1 MLNLMKYEARRQM
14 FSKGIILG
22 VFFVLVAAFFGF
34 CWKGEIAGV
43 AITLALMTVETMIVL
58 FFAPFELSYTFDKD
72 MNTKQGYLLGLVPHK
87 STTILGGKLLMALL
101 QSAVLYALFFTIV
114 PFCEQIGKSK
124 FGMDSDVIGQIVRDA
139 SGEIS
144 GMADGI
150 EFWALLLTLW
160 LFFACLSMFVTAI
173 PGKGKMASLFGVV
186 LFFAAIFLVF
196 FLLDKI
202 DLLFAVLKTPE
213 LVGNIVEWAYIIG
226 IDAALF
232 FGTAGLMD
240 KKVSL

>member
-1 MLNLMKYEARRQM
+1 
-14 FSKGIILG
+14 
-22 VFFVLVAAFFGF
+22 
-34 CWKGEIAGV
+34 
-43 AITLALMTVETMIVL
+43 
-58 FFAPFELSYTFDKD
+58 
-72 MNTKQGYLLGLVPHK
+72 
-87 STTILGGKLLMALL
+87 MALL

-150 EFWALLLTLW
+150 EFWVLLLTLW